1 MQINENKKSQKWIL
15 PFEIARL
22 KLLQNMTLKEL
33 NSIKQINQFNIKEI
47 AKNKNI
53 FLELL

>member
-1 MQINENKKSQKWIL
+1 MKPNQIWIL

-22 KLLQNMTLKEL
+22 KLLQIITLKEL

-47 AKNKNI
+47 AKKKNI
-53 FLELL
+53 MLIIRELI